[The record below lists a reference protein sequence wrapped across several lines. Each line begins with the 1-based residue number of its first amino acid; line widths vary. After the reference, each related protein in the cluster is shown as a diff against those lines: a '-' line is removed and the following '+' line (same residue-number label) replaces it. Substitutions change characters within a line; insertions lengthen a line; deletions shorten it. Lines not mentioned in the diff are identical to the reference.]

1 MSKASITNRR
11 PRQNQLSKSAPA
23 GHRLDVTA
31 GQVLLGTIERI
42 PGGYRARNATDKR
55 LGDYRTQ
62 IEAMTACLEAA
73 HRPTAFHL
81 TLSPGQIGITGKS
94 AKLGGRHG

>member
-1 MSKASITNRR
+1 MSKALAHKRP
-11 PRQNQLSKSAPA
+11 PRQKQAPPA

-31 GQVLLGTIERI
+31 GQVPLGTVERI
-42 PGGYRARNATDKR
+42 PAGYRARSATDKR

-73 HRPTAFHL
+73 HWPTAFHL
-81 TLSPGQIGITGKS
+81 PLSPGQIGITGKS